1 MKTILILVSAAC
13 LLLPSCVT
21 KGQPTV
27 DRLDPQKIAKLGNL
41 ALTIANK
48 RGAVSDKDAA
58 LARQAGVL
66 ILTAQASE
74 NPLAAIS
81 EAAVAIA
88 VKEGSLTQ
96 EEADLLREVG
106 TVALKAPEPVPAN
119 PLLPPL
125 E

>member
-1 MKTILILVSAAC
+1 MKTTLLLLTAAAL

-21 KGQPTV
+21 KGQPSFGGIDT
-27 DRLDPQKIAKLGNL
+27 AKLATLGNT

-66 ILTAQASE
+66 LLNAQGSD

-81 EAAVAIA
+81 ETAVAVA

-106 TVALKAPEPVPAN
+106 TVVLKPAETGPSN
-119 PLLPPL
+119 ALLPPP
-125 E
+125 